1 MIKANI
7 LSESKDRKVIEH
19 RGIFSVIEYQRDMS
33 VAPAMAAEAYFSS
46 LMEVKKRQLVA
57 LISNNLGVVAQKGR
71 MQLMLG
77 DIKATTD
84 IKGAGDLMKKF
95 IGSTVTGETAIK
107 PLYTGEG
114 TLVLEPSY
122 RYILLEDLK
131 DWTSGMIVEDG
142 MFLACENSVNISVSS
157 RGNVSSAVFGGE
169 GLFNSCF
176 TGEGVVALESPV
188 PREELIILDV
198 TDDVVKIDGNMAIAW
213 SKGFDFTV
221 ERTTPTLV
229 GSVAAGEGLVNVY
242 RGTGKILIAPVRCNR
257 GIPSP
262 ANNKK

>member
-1 MIKANI
+1 MIRANI
-7 LSESKDRKVIEH
+7 LESSEDRKVVEKA
-19 RGIFSVIEYQRDMS
+19 GIFSVIEYQRDMS
-33 VAPAMAAEAYFSS
+33 VKPEMAAEAYFSS

-57 LISNNLGVVAQKGR
+57 LMTKDKGVIAQKGR

-84 IKGAGDLMKKF
+84 IKGAGDLVKKF
-95 IGSTVTGETAIK
+95 LGSTVTGETAIK

-114 TLVLEPSY
+114 TLVLEPSF
-122 RYILLEDLK
+122 RYIILEDLK

-142 MFLACENSVNISVSS
+142 MFLACENTVNISVSS

-169 GLFNSCF
+169 GLFNSLF

-188 PREELIILDV
+188 PKQELIVLDV
-198 TDDVVKIDGNMAIAW
+198 ADDVVKIDGNMAIAW

-242 RGTGKILIAPVRCNR
+242 RGTGKILMAPVRCNR
-257 GIPSP
+257 DIPSP
-262 ANNKK
+262 TNKK